1 VKEVLITAKAE
12 YALRAVVWLA
22 GAVDRRVK
30 ADSLAHETGIPR
42 QALEDVMGELSVARI
57 VQQQRGS
64 AEGYQLA
71 VEPSALDVATV
82 LRAVGSSIDAERFG
96 RGEELPALD
105 VFWRALLGTAR
116 DVLER
121 VTVGDLVADAIPEDL
136 RRIAAVE
143 ARGAKPSG

>member
-96 RGEELPALD
+96 RGEELPAL
-105 VFWRALLGTAR
+105 LGTAR